1 MSNLWVVPL
10 CFAYTQCQILGLI
23 ALSCLGTVSNLWVMP
38 LCFPLY
44 PVPNLGVSRFVLFTH
59 NVKFVSYI
67 AVFSFIT
74 SAKFWGQSF
83 CLVYAV
89 RHISELCRCVF
100 IYSQCQ
106 IWGLVALSCLRK
118 VSNLWLISL
127 CFHLYLVPNFG
138 VNRFALWHTV
148 PNLWVISIWPL
159 QQVTT
164 PIQITSLLYVLLV
177 FLETPWRRSWFR
189 PKHVDD

>member
-1 MSNLWVVPL
+1 
-10 CFAYTQCQILGLI
+10 
-23 ALSCLGTVSNLWVMP
+23 MP

-118 VSNLWLISL
+118 VSNL
-127 CFHLYLVPNFG
+127 
-138 VNRFALWHTV
+138 
-148 PNLWVISIWPL
+148 
-159 QQVTT
+159 
-164 PIQITSLLYVLLV
+164 
-177 FLETPWRRSWFR
+177 
-189 PKHVDD
+189 